1 MSTRVL
7 SFVLVAAS
15 LAGFSPDAPA
25 QAVASG
31 ESSMLRPPPVSDQG
45 YSREVGAEKH
55 SNYFRLGLTFRTAY
69 IDNLYAGFSSNGTSN
84 GAISETIYS
93 IYPTIAFDQTT
104 SRRNLTVTYS
114 PGFTFYHPSSAL
126 NETDQSANGEF
137 SLRVTP
143 HVAIHAADSFLKT
156 STSFSPTFAIPGGST
171 SDSALPSTLI
181 VVPFAQLLSNR
192 ADGSL
197 AYQFR
202 PTGMIG
208 ISGTLVNLHYPDL
221 KQVPGLYDSAER
233 SGGFF
238 YSHRIAD
245 TQYIGANYRY
255 ARIVETPSGG
265 QFETQTQTVYF
276 FYTIY
281 LEKHLS
287 LSVSGGPQYYQTTQS
302 STVISNSPASAL
314 TPSRGWQ
321 ANQMRLDEPEQ
332 AASDQVSLPN
342 GNSWT
347 PAYAASMDW
356 QRPHTNFVVSYAKTV
371 TSGGGV
377 LGTFNSDIALAAVR
391 WQVLRKWTI
400 DANVNYS
407 IIKATDPFLVSSTQ
421 GGHTIAGAVAIE
433 HPLSEHFNT
442 AVEYDHLHQSYGGI
456 PVISADPDS
465 NRISGSISWHF
476 GRPLGG
482 R

>member
-45 YSREVGAEKH
+45 YSNGVGAEKR
-55 SNYFRLGLTFRTAY
+55 SNYFHLGLTFRTAY
-69 IDNLYAGFSSNGTSN
+69 IDNLYSGFSS
-84 GAISETIYS
+84 GALSETIYS

-104 SRRNLTVTYS
+104 SRRNLTVGYS

-126 NETDQSANGEF
+126 NETDQSANVDY
-137 SLRVTP
+137 SLRLTP
-143 HVAIHAADSFLKT
+143 HVAIHAADGFLKT

-171 SDSALPSTLI
+171 SDSAPSSTLI
-181 VVPFAQLLSNR
+181 IVPFAQLISNR

-197 AYQFR
+197 SYQFR

-255 ARIVETPSGG
+255 ARIAETPTGA
-265 QFETQTQTVYF
+265 QFETQTHTVYF

-287 LSVSGGPQYYQTTQS
+287 LSVSGGPQYYETTQS
-302 STVISNSPASAL
+302 STVLSNSPASAL
-314 TPSRGWQ
+314 TTSRGWQ
-321 ANQMRLDEPEQ
+321 ANQMRLGVPEQ
-332 AASDQVSLPN
+332 AASDQVSIPN
-342 GNSWT
+342 GSSWT
-347 PAYAASMDW
+347 PAFATSMGW
-356 QRPHTNFVVSYAKTV
+356 QRPHTNFVASYAKTV

-377 LGTFNSDIALAAVR
+377 LGTFNSNNAFATAR

-400 DANVNYS
+400 GGNVNYS
-407 IIKATDPFLVSSTQ
+407 IIKVTNPSLVSSTG
-421 GGHTIAGAVAIE
+421 GGHTIEGTVGIE
-433 HPLSEHFNT
+433 HPLSEHFTT
-442 AVEYDHLHQSYGGI
+442 AFEYNHLHQSYGGI
-456 PVISADPDS
+456 PVISANPDS
-465 NRISGSISWHF
+465 NRISGSISWQF
-476 GRPLGG
+476 ARPLGG

>member
-1 MSTRVL
+1 M
-7 SFVLVAAS
+7 VAAS

-25 QAVASG
+25 QAVGSG

-45 YSREVGAEKH
+45 YSREVGAEQR
-55 SNYFRLGLTFRTAY
+55 SNYLRLGLTFRTAY
-69 IDNLYAGFSSNGTSN
+69 IDNLYAGFSTSGT
-84 GAISETIYS
+84 ISETIYS

-104 SRRNLTVTYS
+104 SRRKLTVTYS

-126 NETDQSANGEF
+126 NEIDQSANVQY

-171 SDSALPSTLI
+171 SDSAPPATLI
-181 VVPFAQLLSNR
+181 VVPYAQLLTNS

-197 AYQFR
+197 SYQFR

-208 ISGTLVNLHYPDL
+208 ISGTLGNLHYPDL
-221 KQVPGLYDSAER
+221 QQVPGLYDSAER
-233 SGGFF
+233 GGGFF

-245 TQYIGANYRY
+245 TQYLGANYRY
-255 ARIVETPSGG
+255 AQIVETPTGG
-265 QFETQTQTVYF
+265 QFETQTHTVYF

-281 LEKHLS
+281 LERHLS
-287 LSVSGGPQYYQTTQS
+287 LSVSGGPQYYQTTQT
-302 STVISNSPASAL
+302 STLISNSPASAL
-314 TPSRGWQ
+314 TTSRGWQ

-332 AASDQVSLPN
+332 AASDQVSIPN
-342 GNSWT
+342 GSSWT

-356 QRPHTNFVVSYAKTV
+356 QRPHTNFVASYAKTV
-371 TSGGGV
+371 TSGGGL
-377 LGTFNSDIALAAVR
+377 LGTFNSDSAFGTAR

-400 DANVNYS
+400 GPSVTYS
-407 IIKATDPFLVSSTQ
+407 MIKVTNPLLVSSTQ
-421 GGHTIAGAVAIE
+421 GGHTIEGTVGIE
-433 HPLSEHFNT
+433 HPLSEHFTT
-442 AVEYDHLHQSYGGI
+442 AFEYNHLHQSYGGI
-456 PVISADPDS
+456 PVISANPDS
-465 NRISGSISWHF
+465 NRFSGSISWHF
-476 GRPLGG
+476 ARPLGG